1 MVMNTVRIAE
11 LKARLS
17 EHLRRVRRGQTL
29 TVTDRDTP
37 IAQIIPYQAGLASLA
52 VRHPLPDAPKL
63 AAIRLPPPLRIKTDV
78 VQLLAQ
84 ERRDR

>member
-1 MVMNTVRIAE
+1 MKSVRIAE

-17 EHLRRVRRGQTL
+17 EYLRSVRRGRIL

-37 IAQIIPYQAGLASLA
+37 IAQIIPYEVGAASLT

-63 AAIRLPPPLRIKTDV
+63 ASLRMPPPLALRTDIV
-78 VQLLAQ
+78 KLLAQ
-84 ERRDR
+84 ERGDR